1 MTNQYRVDHYNSPV
15 TDEERAEICRLH
27 AEGHGRNE
35 IARRIGRSA
44 RTISEQA
51 TKLGLTFDRTMT
63 EEATRARMAD
73 LAEKRA
79 ILAEALTDD
88 ALRLS
93 AQMWEPA
100 VVFNIGGKDNT
111 YTEQDVPE
119 PPAADKRQ
127 LMAAATAAATQS
139 LRLVP
144 PAADSGAQESRSMLG
159 KLFTDLG
166 EVLRGQQEDDM
177 AVGEEAEGGS
187 P

>member
-1 MTNQYRVDHYNSPV
+1 MTNQYADDHYNTRV
-15 TDEERAEICRLH
+15 TDEERAEIRRLH

-35 IARRIGRSA
+35 IARFIGRGL
-44 RTISEQA
+44 RTVSIQA
-51 TKLGLTFDRTMT
+51 QKMGLTFDRTMT

-73 LAEKRA
+73 LAEKRT

-93 AQMWEPA
+93 AQMWEPT

-111 YTEQDVPE
+111 YTEEPVDE
-119 PPAADKRQ
+119 PPAADKRA
-127 LMAAATAAATQS
+127 LMAAATAAAAQS

-144 PAADSGAQESRSMLG
+144 PATDTGAHDAVSVVG
-159 KLFTDLG
+159 KLFNGLA
-166 EVLRGQQEDDM
+166 
-177 AVGEEAEGGS
+177 AVAERIRAEEASGEEAEGGS